1 MEKEVVKRY
10 LITFLGILMISLFA
24 FNNLEIFT
32 IYIGSA
38 VVSIIL
44 LFVLANNLV
53 IKEKVVDFLNEL

>member
-1 MEKEVVKRY
+1 MEKEVVKKY